1 LHTTFVQA
9 GYKLFRNT
17 WKNSFDTVLV
27 LSDILWTD
35 VTLAVVEIP
44 SLNIGC
50 SRDSFRGFARVA
62 PRAQEGC
69 QLIMKGI
76 LEGKNEQLDE
86 ETGRARSGGVLSTE
100 ASFLVQFWECLTL
113 LEPGR
118 SLNPVLLV
126 FCGGFIT
133 KSLLIKSLAIGQF
146 FSALWR
152 WRGEGGVKMPT
163 F

>member
-1 LHTTFVQA
+1 
-9 GYKLFRNT
+9 
-17 WKNSFDTVLV
+17 
-27 LSDILWTD
+27 
-35 VTLAVVEIP
+35 
-44 SLNIGC
+44 
-50 SRDSFRGFARVA
+50 
-62 PRAQEGC
+62 
-69 QLIMKGI
+69 MKGI

>member
-62 PRAQEGC
+62 PRAQERSSITR
-69 QLIMKGI
+69 LPVDY
-76 LEGKNEQLDE
+76 EGDL
-86 ETGRARSGGVLSTE
+86 GG
-100 ASFLVQFWECLTL
+100 
-113 LEPGR
+113 
-118 SLNPVLLV
+118 
-126 FCGGFIT
+126 
-133 KSLLIKSLAIGQF
+133 
-146 FSALWR
+146 
-152 WRGEGGVKMPT
+152 
-163 F
+163 